1 MHRHTIQF
9 LCNQHVY
16 LELLQVRPIS
26 KSKLFTWRQYMEKL
40 LNVENAC
47 NNESLFCFILRQ
59 GHVNAGTTSHGIC
72 LSCLGGKKIKE

>member
-1 MHRHTIQF
+1 
-9 LCNQHVY
+9 
-16 LELLQVRPIS
+16 
-26 KSKLFTWRQYMEKL
+26 MEKL